1 MLISF
6 NWQTNYLFIPLAMA
20 IMFDIRYIV
29 TDSYKQQIQNAG
41 KLSTGIAILNTMI
54 MFLGQ
59 TTNGLLEFLRANSKK
74 KSKQIVSKYQYLWL
88 FVAASLDLASFIF
101 LNFIIGGS
109 ESRSES
115 RSESGSESGSG
126 SGSESGSG
134 SGSVG
139 DLSLVLRMSQT
150 LFIGLLMYPILK
162 AKLYKHNIL
171 AISVITFCLIIFI
184 IAEGNKDNI
193 LNVFYYLFSY
203 FLNSLRIVVMKILME
218 KYFYSTYK
226 ELLFIGIIGN
236 VEILIGLL
244 FEMIIHIKSSD
255 GSYLYIIFGTIIPQI
270 FSEFSSAAY
279 FITMYLSGAL
289 FNTFGTLTNE
299 LLSSAH
305 VGIGDTLAGLM
316 FVFVKKVNVKAGF
329 IILDII
335 LNIIILISCFVFTE
349 IIILHFWNLKIDTT
363 NAITERANEERANS
377 LIFINNLDKNNE
389 NEQEEEEEE

>member
-1 MLISF
+1 MLLSF

-29 TDSYKQQIQNAG
+29 TDSYKTIICPGNAD
-41 KLSTGIAILNTMI
+41 KTKNTGIAILNTMI

-59 TTNGLLEFLRANSKK
+59 TTNGILEFLRPNSKNK
-74 KSKQIVSKYQYLWL
+74 GKRIVSKYQYLWL

-101 LNFIIGGS
+101 LNLIIGA
-109 ESRSES
+109 
-115 RSESGSESGSG
+115 
-126 SGSESGSG
+126 
-134 SGSVG
+134 SVG

-184 IAEGNKDNI
+184 IAEGNAGKAGNAWNNI
-193 LNVFYYLFSY
+193 LNVFYYLISY
-203 FLNSLRIVVMKILME
+203 FLNFFRIVVMKVLME

-226 ELLFIGIIGN
+226 ELLIIGIIGN
-236 VEILIGLL
+236 VEILIGLF
-244 FEMIIHIKSSD
+244 FEMIIHTKD
-255 GSYLYIIFGTIIPQI
+255 DNSYLYTIFIIIIPQI
-270 FSEFSSAAY
+270 FSQFSSSAY

-316 FVFVKKVNVKAGF
+316 YVFVKKVNVEVGY
-329 IILDII
+329 IVLDII
-335 LNIIILISCFVFTE
+335 LNIIILISCFIFTE
-349 IIILHFWNLKIDTT
+349 IIILHFWNLKRDTT
-363 NAITERANEERANS
+363 NAIAARANEERAHS
-377 LIFINNLDKNNE
+377 LIFINNLDTKNEDN
-389 NEQEEEEEE
+389 QEEEEEEEDHIV

>member
-29 TDSYKQQIQNAG
+29 TDSYKNKVKDDNTMKNDIIENA

-109 ESRSES
+109 G
-115 RSESGSESGSG
+115 SESGSESR
-126 SGSESGSG
+126 SESG

-349 IIILHFWNLKIDTT
+349 IIILHFWNLKRDTT

-389 NEQEEEEEE
+389 NEEEEEEEE

>member
-1 MLISF
+1 MFLSF
-6 NWQTNYLFIPLAMA
+6 NWQTNYLLIPLAMA

-29 TDSYKQQIQNAG
+29 TDSYKTIIFPGNDD
-41 KLSTGIAILNTMI
+41 KTMNTGIAILNTMI

-59 TTNGLLEFLRANSKK
+59 TTNGILEFLRPNSKNK
-74 KSKQIVSKYQYLWL
+74 GKRIVSKYQYLWL

-101 LNFIIGGS
+101 LNLIIGA
-109 ESRSES
+109 
-115 RSESGSESGSG
+115 
-126 SGSESGSG
+126 
-134 SGSVG
+134 SVG

-184 IAEGNKDNI
+184 IAEGNAGKAGNAWNNI
-193 LNVFYYLFSY
+193 LNVFYYLISY
-203 FLNSLRIVVMKILME
+203 FLNSFRIVVMKVLME

-226 ELLFIGIIGN
+226 ELLIIGIIGN
-236 VEILIGLL
+236 VEILIGLF
-244 FEMIIHIKSSD
+244 FEMIIHTKD
-255 GSYLYIIFGTIIPQI
+255 DNSYLYTIFIIIIPQI
-270 FSEFSSAAY
+270 FSQFSSSAY

-316 FVFVKKVNVKAGF
+316 YVIVKKVNIEVGY

-349 IIILHFWNLKIDTT
+349 IIILHFWNLKRDTT
-363 NAITERANEERANS
+363 NAIADRANEERAHS
-377 LIFINNLDKNNE
+377 LIFINNLDTKNEDN
-389 NEQEEEEEE
+389 QEEEEEEEDHIV

>member
-1 MLISF
+1 MLLSF

-29 TDSYKQQIQNAG
+29 TDSYKTIICPGNDN
-41 KLSTGIAILNTMI
+41 KTMNTGIAILNTMI

-59 TTNGLLEFLRANSKK
+59 TTNGLLELLRPNSKNK
-74 KSKQIVSKYQYLWL
+74 GKRIVSKYQYLWL

-101 LNFIIGGS
+101 LNLIIGA
-109 ESRSES
+109 
-115 RSESGSESGSG
+115 
-126 SGSESGSG
+126 
-134 SGSVG
+134 SVG

-171 AISVITFCLIIFI
+171 SISVITFCLIIFI
-184 IAEGNKDNI
+184 IAEGNAGKTGNAWNNI
-193 LNVFYYLFSY
+193 LNVFYYLISY
-203 FLNSLRIVVMKILME
+203 FLNSLRIVVMKVLME

-226 ELLFIGIIGN
+226 ELLIIGIIGN
-236 VEILIGLL
+236 VEILIGLF
-244 FEMIIHIKSSD
+244 FEMIIHTKD
-255 GSYLYIIFGTIIPQI
+255 DNSYLYTIFIIIIPQI
-270 FSEFSSAAY
+270 FSQFSSSAY

-316 FVFVKKVNVKAGF
+316 YVIVKKVNVEVGY

-349 IIILHFWNLKIDTT
+349 IIILHFWNLKRDTT
-363 NAITERANEERANS
+363 NAIADRANEERAHS
-377 LIFINNLDKNNE
+377 LIFINNLNTKNEDN
-389 NEQEEEEEE
+389 QEEEEEEDHIV

>member
-29 TDSYKQQIQNAG
+29 TDSYKNKVQDDNV
-41 KLSTGIAILNTMI
+41 KLRTGIAILNTMI

-115 RSESGSESGSG
+115 GSESGSG
-126 SGSESGSG
+126 SGSGSG
-134 SGSVG
+134 SESRSESVG

-203 FLNSLRIVVMKILME
+203 FLNSVRIVVMKILME

-255 GSYLYIIFGTIIPQI
+255 GSYLYIIFGTIIPNI
-270 FSEFSSAAY
+270 FSDFSSAAY

-349 IIILHFWNLKIDTT
+349 IIILHFWNLKRDTT
-363 NAITERANEERANS
+363 NAIADRANEERANS
-377 LIFINNLDKNNE
+377 LIFINNLDKKNE
-389 NEQEEEEEE
+389 NEEEEEEEEE

>member
-1 MLISF
+1 MLLSF

-29 TDSYKQQIQNAG
+29 TDSYKTIICPGNDD
-41 KLSTGIAILNTMI
+41 KTKNTGIAILNTMI

-59 TTNGLLEFLRANSKK
+59 TTNGILELLRPNSKNK
-74 KSKQIVSKYQYLWL
+74 GKRIVSKYQYLWL

-101 LNFIIGGS
+101 LNLIIGA
-109 ESRSES
+109 
-115 RSESGSESGSG
+115 
-126 SGSESGSG
+126 
-134 SGSVG
+134 SVG

-184 IAEGNKDNI
+184 IAEGNNI
-193 LNVFYYLFSY
+193 LNVFYYLISY
-203 FLNSLRIVVMKILME
+203 FLNSLRIVVMKVLME

-226 ELLFIGIIGN
+226 ELLIIGIIGN
-236 VEILIGLL
+236 VEILIGLF
-244 FEMIIHIKSSD
+244 FEMIIHTKD
-255 GSYLYIIFGTIIPQI
+255 DNSYLYTIFIIIIPQI
-270 FSEFSSAAY
+270 FSQFSSSAY

-316 FVFVKKVNVKAGF
+316 YVFVKKVNVEVGY
-329 IILDII
+329 IVLDII
-335 LNIIILISCFVFTE
+335 LNIIILISCFIFTE
-349 IIILHFWNLKIDTT
+349 IIILHFWNLKRDTT
-363 NAITERANEERANS
+363 NAIADHNTQGIS
-377 LIFINNLDKNNE
+377 VLIRSV
-389 NEQEEEEEE
+389 

>member
-1 MLISF
+1 MFLSF
-6 NWQTNYLFIPLAMA
+6 NWQTNYLLIPLAMA

-29 TDSYKQQIQNAG
+29 TDSYKTIICPDHDDDDKTMN
-41 KLSTGIAILNTMI
+41 TGIAILNTMI

-59 TTNGLLEFLRANSKK
+59 TTNGILELLRPNSENKGK
-74 KSKQIVSKYQYLWL
+74 RIVSKYQYLWL

-101 LNFIIGGS
+101 LNIIIGA
-109 ESRSES
+109 
-115 RSESGSESGSG
+115 
-126 SGSESGSG
+126 
-134 SGSVG
+134 SVG

-184 IAEGNKDNI
+184 IAEGNNI
-193 LNVFYYLFSY
+193 LNVFYYLISY
-203 FLNSLRIVVMKILME
+203 FLNSLRIVVMKVLME

-226 ELLFIGIIGN
+226 ELLIIGIIGN
-236 VEILIGLL
+236 VEILIGLF
-244 FEMIIHIKSSD
+244 FEMIIHTKD
-255 GSYLYIIFGTIIPQI
+255 DNSYLYTIFIIIIPKI
-270 FSEFSSAAY
+270 FSQFSSSAY

-316 FVFVKKVNVKAGF
+316 YVFVKKVNVEVGY

-349 IIILHFWNLKIDTT
+349 IIILHFWNLKRDTT
-363 NAITERANEERANS
+363 NAIADRANEERAHS
-377 LIFINNLDKNNE
+377 LIFINNLDTKNEDN
-389 NEQEEEEEE
+389 QEEEEEEEDHIA

>member
-1 MLISF
+1 MLLSF
-6 NWQTNYLFIPLAMA
+6 NWQTNYLLIPLAMA

-29 TDSYKQQIQNAG
+29 TDSYKTIICPDHDDDDKTMN
-41 KLSTGIAILNTMI
+41 TGIAILNTMI

-59 TTNGLLEFLRANSKK
+59 TTNGLLELLRPNSKNK
-74 KSKQIVSKYQYLWL
+74 GKRIVSKYQYLWL

-101 LNFIIGGS
+101 LNLIIGA
-109 ESRSES
+109 
-115 RSESGSESGSG
+115 
-126 SGSESGSG
+126 
-134 SGSVG
+134 SVG

-184 IAEGNKDNI
+184 IAEGNSGNAGKAGNAWNNI
-193 LNVFYYLFSY
+193 LNVFYYLISY
-203 FLNSLRIVVMKILME
+203 FLNSFRIVVMKVLME

-226 ELLFIGIIGN
+226 ELLIIGIIGN
-236 VEILIGLL
+236 VEILIGLF
-244 FEMIIHIKSSD
+244 FEMIIHTKD
-255 GSYLYIIFGTIIPQI
+255 DNSYLYTIFIIIIPQI
-270 FSEFSSAAY
+270 FSQFSSSAY

-316 FVFVKKVNVKAGF
+316 YVFVKKVNLEVGY

-349 IIILHFWNLKIDTT
+349 IIILHFWNLKRDTT
-363 NAITERANEERANS
+363 NAIADRANEERAHS
-377 LIFINNLDKNNE
+377 LIFINNLDTKNEDN
-389 NEQEEEEEE
+389 QEEEEEEEDHIV

>member
-1 MLISF
+1 MFLSF
-6 NWQTNYLFIPLAMA
+6 NWQTNYLLIPLAMA

-29 TDSYKQQIQNAG
+29 TDSYKTIIYPDHDDKTMN
-41 KLSTGIAILNTMI
+41 TGIAILNTMI

-59 TTNGLLEFLRANSKK
+59 TTNGLLELLRPNSKNK
-74 KSKQIVSKYQYLWL
+74 GKRIVSKYQYLWL

-101 LNFIIGGS
+101 LNLIIGA
-109 ESRSES
+109 
-115 RSESGSESGSG
+115 
-126 SGSESGSG
+126 
-134 SGSVG
+134 SVG

-184 IAEGNKDNI
+184 IAEGNAGKAGNALNNI
-193 LNVFYYLFSY
+193 LNVFYYLISY
-203 FLNSLRIVVMKILME
+203 FLNSLRIVVMKVLME

-226 ELLFIGIIGN
+226 ELLIIGIIGN
-236 VEILIGLL
+236 VEILIGLF
-244 FEMIIHIKSSD
+244 FEMIIHTKD
-255 GSYLYIIFGTIIPQI
+255 DNSYLYTIFIIIIPKI
-270 FSEFSSAAY
+270 FSQFSSSAY

-316 FVFVKKVNVKAGF
+316 YVFVKKVNVEVGY
-329 IILDII
+329 IVLDII
-335 LNIIILISCFVFTE
+335 LNIIILISCFIFTE
-349 IIILHFWNLKIDTT
+349 IIILHFWNLKRDTT
-363 NAITERANEERANS
+363 NAIADRANEERAHS
-377 LIFINNLDKNNE
+377 LIFINNLDTKNEDN
-389 NEQEEEEEE
+389 QEEEEEE

>member
-349 IIILHFWNLKIDTT
+349 IIILHFWNLKRDTT
-363 NAITERANEERANS
+363 NAIADRANEERANS

>member
-1 MLISF
+1 MFLSF
-6 NWQTNYLFIPLAMA
+6 NWQTNYLLIPLAMA

-29 TDSYKQQIQNAG
+29 TDSYKTIICPGNDN
-41 KLSTGIAILNTMI
+41 KTMNTGIAILNTMI

-59 TTNGLLEFLRANSKK
+59 TTNGLLELLRPNSKNK
-74 KSKQIVSKYQYLWL
+74 GKRIVSKYQYLWL

-101 LNFIIGGS
+101 LNLIIGA
-109 ESRSES
+109 
-115 RSESGSESGSG
+115 
-126 SGSESGSG
+126 
-134 SGSVG
+134 SVG

-184 IAEGNKDNI
+184 IAEGNAGKAGNALNNI
-193 LNVFYYLFSY
+193 LNVFYYLISY
-203 FLNSLRIVVMKILME
+203 FLNSLRIVVMKVLME

-226 ELLFIGIIGN
+226 ELLIIGIIGN
-236 VEILIGLL
+236 VEILIGLF
-244 FEMIIHIKSSD
+244 FEMIIHTKD
-255 GSYLYIIFGTIIPQI
+255 DNSYLYTIFIIIIPKI
-270 FSEFSSAAY
+270 FFQFSSSAY

-316 FVFVKKVNVKAGF
+316 YVFVKKVNVEVGY
-329 IILDII
+329 IVLDII
-335 LNIIILISCFVFTE
+335 LNIIILISCFIFTE
-349 IIILHFWNLKIDTT
+349 IIILHFWNLKRDTT
-363 NAITERANEERANS
+363 NAIADRANEERAHS
-377 LIFINNLDKNNE
+377 LIFINNLDTKNEDN
-389 NEQEEEEEE
+389 QEEEEEE

>member
-1 MLISF
+1 MFLSF
-6 NWQTNYLFIPLAMA
+6 NWQTNYLLIPLAMA

-29 TDSYKQQIQNAG
+29 TDSYKTIICPDHDDDDKTMN
-41 KLSTGIAILNTMI
+41 TGIAILNTMI

-59 TTNGLLEFLRANSKK
+59 TTNGLLELLRPNSKNK
-74 KSKQIVSKYQYLWL
+74 GKRIVSKYQYLWL

-101 LNFIIGGS
+101 LNIIIGA
-109 ESRSES
+109 
-115 RSESGSESGSG
+115 
-126 SGSESGSG
+126 
-134 SGSVG
+134 SVG

-162 AKLYKHNIL
+162 AELYKHNIL

-184 IAEGNKDNI
+184 IAEGNNI
-193 LNVFYYLFSY
+193 LNVFYYLISY
-203 FLNSLRIVVMKILME
+203 FLNSLRIVVMKVLME

-226 ELLFIGIIGN
+226 ELLIIGIIGN
-236 VEILIGLL
+236 VEILIGLF
-244 FEMIIHIKSSD
+244 FEMIIHTKD
-255 GSYLYIIFGTIIPQI
+255 DNSYLYTIFIIIIPKI
-270 FSEFSSAAY
+270 FSQFSSSAY

-316 FVFVKKVNVKAGF
+316 YVFVKKVNVEVGY

-349 IIILHFWNLKIDTT
+349 IIILHFWNLKRDTT
-363 NAITERANEERANS
+363 NAIADRANEERAHS
-377 LIFINNLDKNNE
+377 LIFINNLDTKNEDN
-389 NEQEEEEEE
+389 QEEEEEEEDHIV

>member
-29 TDSYKQQIQNAG
+29 TDSYKNKVKDDNTMKNDIIENA

-109 ESRSES
+109 G
-115 RSESGSESGSG
+115 SESGSESR
-126 SGSESGSG
+126 SE
-134 SGSVG
+134 SVG

-255 GSYLYIIFGTIIPQI
+255 GSYLYIIFRTIIPKI

-349 IIILHFWNLKIDTT
+349 IIILHFWNLKRDTT

-389 NEQEEEEEE
+389 NEEEEEEEE

>member
-29 TDSYKQQIQNAG
+29 TDSYKNKVQDDNV
-41 KLSTGIAILNTMI
+41 KLRTGIAILNTMI

-109 ESRSES
+109 ESESESESESGNGSGNGSGSES
-115 RSESGSESGSG
+115 RSE
-126 SGSESGSG
+126 
-134 SGSVG
+134 SVG

-203 FLNSLRIVVMKILME
+203 FLNSVRIVVMKILME

-255 GSYLYIIFGTIIPQI
+255 GSYLYIIFGTIIPKI

-349 IIILHFWNLKIDTT
+349 IIILHFWNLKRDTT
-363 NAITERANEERANS
+363 NAIADRANEERANS
-377 LIFINNLDKNNE
+377 LIFINNLDKKKRK
-389 NEQEEEEEE
+389 